1 MGAKIASGFTAHLG
15 FWPYVVGV
23 ATQRW
28 IVVGTDFSDGA
39 REALDCALRL
49 AKDLGARVALVHAH
63 QENLGAR
70 SNDDPTPNLLV
81 QLEHEI
87 VSSRMFG
94 PEVSVEPLVRR
105 GRPWEKILNVATEC
119 GAELIV
125 VGATGQTGE
134 AGGAPL
140 GSVVSRVLARST
152 RSVIVARSHLGA
164 S

>member
-1 MGAKIASGFTAHLG
+1 VGEKIASGFTARLR

-23 ATQRW
+23 VAERW

-39 REALDCALRL
+39 REALDCAMRL
-49 AKDLGARVALVHAH
+49 AKDLGARVALVHAY
-63 QENLGAR
+63 QENPDAHID
-70 SNDDPTPNLLV
+70 DDPTLNLLI
-81 QLEHEI
+81 QLEHAI
-87 VSSRMFG
+87 VTSRTFG

-105 GRPWEKILNVATEC
+105 GRPWEKILNVATEY

-140 GSVVSRVLARST
+140 GSVVSRIVTRSA